1 MSGSDRPA
9 SLMIVDDNRIDLA
22 MLEAILSSQGYEVIA
37 YERGEDAL
45 EAAVQNPPDL
55 ILLDILM
62 PDMDGFE
69 VCRRLKADWLLWKI
83 PVIFISALE
92 DSENKV
98 RAFTEGGTDYVT
110 KPLQRQEVLAR
121 VRTQITM
128 SRMQEELQERN
139 LRLEDL
145 VQAKVRELEDAQMA
159 MLTAI
164 SNLAELRDEE
174 TGQHIECTRVF
185 CRMLAQ
191 KLQQNPRYAQEI
203 SDSFVINIYYAA
215 PLHDIGKIGVSDTI
229 LLKPGQLTPEEFE
242 TMKAHCAIGASTLE
256 RARERYPNNAFIN
269 MGISITRSHHEKW
282 DGSGYPDG
290 LAGEEIPLC
299 ARIMALADVYDSLRS
314 KSPYKEP
321 FSREESYW
329 IILSGAGKHFDPGIV
344 EAFEALEPQFDEI
357 CETKK
362 HDSGLL

>member
-1 MSGSDRPA
+1 MEGSEKSP
-9 SLMIVDDNRIDLA
+9 LVLIVDDTRTNLA
-22 MLEAILSSQGYEVIA
+22 VLKGILSSQGYEVRV

-45 EAAVQNPPDL
+45 EAATQNPPDL
-55 ILLDILM
+55 ILLDIMM

-69 VCRRLKADWLLWKI
+69 VCRRLKADWLLQKI
-83 PVIFISALE
+83 PVIFISALD

-110 KPLQRQEVLAR
+110 KPFQRQEVLAR
-121 VRTQITM
+121 VRTHITM
-128 SRMQEELQERN
+128 SRMAEELQERN
-139 LRLEDL
+139 YRLEDL
-145 VQAKVRELEDAQMA
+145 VNSKIRELEDAQMA

-191 KLQQNPRYAQEI
+191 ELQQNPHYAPEI
-203 SDSFVINIYYAA
+203 TDSFVINIYYAA

-229 LLKPGQLTPEEFE
+229 LLKPGRLTPEEFE
-242 TMKAHCAIGASTLE
+242 IMKSHCAIGASTLE
-256 RARERYPNNAFIN
+256 RVRERYPNNSFIN
-269 MGISITRSHHEKW
+269 MGISITRWHHEKW

-290 LAGEEIPLC
+290 LAGEAIPLS

-314 KSPYKEP
+314 RSPYKEP
-321 FSREESYW
+321 FSREESRR
-329 IILSGAGKHFDPGIV
+329 ITISGSGKHFDPAIV
-344 EAFEALEPQFDEI
+344 QAFESLEPQFHKI
-357 CETKK
+357 CQTKK
-362 HDSGLL
+362 HTSGLL